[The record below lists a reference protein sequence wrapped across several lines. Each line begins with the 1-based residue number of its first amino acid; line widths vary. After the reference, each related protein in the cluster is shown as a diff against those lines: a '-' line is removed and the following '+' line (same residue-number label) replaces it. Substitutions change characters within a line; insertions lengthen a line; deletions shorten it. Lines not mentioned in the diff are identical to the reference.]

1 MNSLDVFIVVLA
13 VAGAVG
19 GYRLG
24 LVARAA
30 SWVGLA
36 VGVVLASRLVPP
48 VARALGDASDVQLLL
63 AAAGVLIGGA
73 FLGQGLGLIVGARLH
88 HRLPRGGARE
98 VDRAGGAV
106 AGLLGVTVV
115 IWFLV
120 PVMARVPG
128 WPAQEAR
135 TSAIAR
141 VVISALPDPPEG
153 VRSLQAL
160 VGDRLPAVLDAFEP
174 APDLGPAPAA
184 AGISQEVVDAVVGST
199 VLVETSACGRI
210 QNGSGSVIDSAVG
223 PVVVTNAHVV
233 AGADEVTVRPSAG
246 GGPAGATIVAF
257 DPARDLAVLAAPD
270 LDRPPLPVGASVEGT
285 IGAVFGH
292 PGGGPLELSPFEI
305 GREVVATGRDIYGST
320 PTEREVLFLASQ
332 LRPGDSGGA
341 LVDPAG
347 AVVGV
352 AFAIA
357 PDDPNVAYALTT
369 DELAA
374 VLATD
379 LASQDDAG
387 PCIR

>member
-1 MNSLDVFIVVLA
+1 VNGLDVFIVVLA
-13 VAGAVG
+13 VGGAVG

-36 VGVVLASRLVPP
+36 LGVVLA
-48 VARALGDASDVQLLL
+48 ARSIPTVTRWLRDASDVQLLVV
-63 AAAGVLIGGA
+63 AAGLLLGGA
-73 FLGQGLGLIVGARLH
+73 FLGQGLGLLIGARLH
-88 HRLPRGGARE
+88 HGLPRGGARQ

-106 AGLLGVTVV
+106 AGVLGVAVLV
-115 IWFLV
+115 WFLV

-128 WPAQEAR
+128 WPAQQAR
-135 TSAIAR
+135 TSAIAPG
-141 VVISALPDPPEG
+141 VISAFPEVPAV
-153 VRSLQAL
+153 VRTMQAL
-160 VGDRLPAVLDAFEP
+160 VGNRLPAVFDAFEP
-174 APDLGPAPAA
+174 APDLGPVPAA
-184 AGISQEVVDAVVGST
+184 AGISQAVVDSVVGST

-233 AGADEVTVRPSAG
+233 AGADEVTVQPSGG

-257 DPARDLAVLAAPD
+257 DPARDLAVLAAPE
-270 LDRPPLPVGASVEGT
+270 LDRPPLAVGASVEGT
-285 IGAVFGH
+285 VGAVFGH
-292 PGGGPLELSPFEI
+292 PGGGPLELSPFAI
-305 GREVVATGRDIYGST
+305 GGEVVATGRDIYGGAR
-320 PTEREVLFLASQ
+320 TEREVLFLSSQ

-341 LVDPAG
+341 LIDAAG
-347 AVVGV
+347 TVVGV

-374 VLATD
+374 ILATD
-379 LASQDDAG
+379 LATQDDSG

>member
-1 MNSLDVFIVVLA
+1 MNSLDVFIVAAA

-36 VGVVLASRLVPP
+36 VGVALAARVVPT
-48 VARALGDASDVQLLL
+48 VARTFDDASDLQLLL
-63 AAAGVLIGGA
+63 AAAGVLLGGA
-73 FLGQGLGLIVGARLH
+73 FLGQGLGLLVGARLH
-88 HRLPRGGARE
+88 HRLPQGGARE
-98 VDRAGGAV
+98 ADRIGGAV
-106 AGLLGVTVV
+106 AGLLGVAVV
-115 IWFLV
+115 VWFLV

-135 TSAIAR
+135 SSAIAR
-141 VVISALPDPPEG
+141 VVVAALPDPPEG

-174 APDLGPAPAA
+174 APELGPAPAA
-184 AGISQEVVDAVVGST
+184 AGISQAVIDGVVGST
-199 VLVETSACGRI
+199 VMVEAFACGRI
-210 QNGSGSVIDSAVG
+210 QDGSGSVVDSAIG

-233 AGADEVTVRPSAG
+233 AGADEVVVVANGG
-246 GGPAGATIVAF
+246 GGPVGATIVAF
-257 DPARDLAVLAAPD
+257 DPARDLAVLAAPA
-270 LDRPPLPVGASVEGT
+270 LGRPALPVGASVEGA

-305 GREVVATGRDIYGST
+305 GREVVATGRDIYDSAR
-320 PTEREVLFLASQ
+320 TEREVLFLAAQ

-341 LVDPAG
+341 LIDAAG

-379 LASQDDAG
+379 LATQDDAG